1 MLRVF
6 REDFAAGVRGLVEGG
21 SPEGTDP
28 ALKDAYFEKMVAVR
42 QPAGVRSIEGLVR
55 WDMDAALREIRQP
68 VTVFAIRELVTREA
82 IERYG
87 DRLEIVLVELGSH
100 HFPVESPEGTAELLA
115 GVVAAEAVPPEP
127 TPEAAEHGG
136 VEELGGAAAVELG
149 GAAAVAGGGAACF
162 QEEALRLRDLS
173 VEVARVEVAAPDDLV
188 HPAQVRHR
196 ELRRAERRSQR
207 GVLQLGAGPLDSVEH
222 DAAVVE
228 GHDGERVDRLPAH
241 VGLLR
246 GREVGG
252 QPQVGDAQDAL
263 AGVAVRVA
271 VRLELLQVDR
281 GARQARAFGQEAVGG
296 CGEVLVELDEAA
308 GE

>member
-1 MLRVF
+1 MARSVAGVGLPRVCSRSSMASSCCWRSLRHTPAPSPPVPTTARTRVSHVVALDALHYLSLFPAMSEEQVEGMLRVF

-127 TPEAAEHGG
+127 TP
-136 VEELGGAAAVELG
+136 
-149 GAAAVAGGGAACF
+149 
-162 QEEALRLRDLS
+162 
-173 VEVARVEVAAPDDLV
+173 
-188 HPAQVRHR
+188 
-196 ELRRAERRSQR
+196 
-207 GVLQLGAGPLDSVEH
+207 
-222 DAAVVE
+222 
-228 GHDGERVDRLPAH
+228 
-241 VGLLR
+241 
-246 GREVGG
+246 
-252 QPQVGDAQDAL
+252 
-263 AGVAVRVA
+263 
-271 VRLELLQVDR
+271 
-281 GARQARAFGQEAVGG
+281 
-296 CGEVLVELDEAA
+296 
-308 GE
+308 